1 MWMGR
6 SPEGGQVR
14 LTKMEDISKVSHTE
28 SGPRISRSQV
38 VCYSHVKPR
47 LGQLVLQLPAMLV
60 GLQFVNVNVNNLYAW
75 PEHVKKAPAKARG
88 TIKACAIAPL

>member
-14 LTKMEDISKVSHTE
+14 LTKMEDIGK
-28 SGPRISRSQV
+28 
-38 VCYSHVKPR
+38 
-47 LGQLVLQLPAMLV
+47 LALQLPAMLV

-75 PEHVKKAPAKARG
+75 PEHVKKASAKAG
-88 TIKACAIAPL
+88 GAIKVCVIAPV